1 MLQALD
7 RRRVNFVLV
16 GALARVIQG
25 AEELT
30 DGLDITPSM
39 RPENLQRLEQALN
52 DLHATTADGK
62 PLALTQDTA
71 LAELATDRGELKVVP
86 EPTGTSGYDDLRRA
100 ATREPL
106 GSGVR
111 PEVASLGD
119 LARMLAASGRADDLA
134 RLHSLRRLAELDR
147 SHGLTR

>member
-7 RRRVNFVLV
+7 RRRVNYVLV

-30 DGLDITPSM
+30 GGLDITPSM

>member
-7 RRRVNFVLV
+7 RRRVNYVLV

-119 LARMLAASGRADDLA
+119 LARMLAASGRADNLA
-134 RLHSLRRLAELDR
+134 HLHSLRRLAELDR